1 MTGKDNDS
9 FLVYAMKKLKNK
21 DFKITKFDPP
31 GPKYFTLD
39 ENTTFENGPLVS
51 ECKYDYKHLLDMP
64 FLPSEC
70 GNS

>member
-1 MTGKDNDS
+1 
-9 FLVYAMKKLKNK
+9 MKKLKNK

-70 GNS
+70 GNI